1 MYTRGEA
8 STQSCV
14 SRQFVRASDAD
25 VHCPALRLTIWPD
38 VRRLRLLR
46 RRHFVSLLTRLI
58 SYESLVGL
66 GDVTEIRGCLVSL
79 VSLSVT
85 AEISGLIGIDDIA
98 RYQQVVVVW

>member
-1 MYTRGEA
+1 
-8 STQSCV
+8 
-14 SRQFVRASDAD
+14 
-25 VHCPALRLTIWPD
+25 
-38 VRRLRLLR
+38 
-46 RRHFVSLLTRLI
+46 LI

-66 GDVTEIRGCLVSL
+66 GDVTEISGCLVSL